1 VASQG
6 LEIPGADYYRVSEH
20 RGLLEFAVALGDWVE
35 QGDVLA
41 RVHAIDRTGEPPVE
55 YLAPFAGM
63 LIGRRHPARVDIG
76 DTFAVLAVKR

>member
-1 VASQG
+1 
-6 LEIPGADYYRVSEH
+6 
-20 RGLLEFAVALGDWVE
+20 
-35 QGDVLA
+35 
-41 RVHAIDRTGEPPVE
+41 VHAIDRTGEPPVE

>member
-1 VASQG
+1 M
-6 LEIPGADYYRVSEH
+6 
-20 RGLLEFAVALGDWVE
+20 ALGDWVE